1 MTMPWPRSKSAQLAL
16 AVMASFLVAFV
27 LLGAGVYLAVSTL
40 LLQDARELARTD
52 ASGLAEIHRDSG
64 RAALIAELRN
74 RLESPEDPDAV
85 YELVDRDGLT
95 VVATS
100 GLQAHA
106 ASRARW
112 ITFEAAD
119 VGDADGP
126 RRVIAYLQPLD
137 DGSTLLVGLRLH
149 SQDRFLDLMLR
160 AALAAL
166 LVAAT
171 LGALVGWLTSRWVS
185 GRLRSLDATAERV
198 GGGELALRVP
208 LDGSDDAFDR
218 LARRFNGM
226 LDRIEDLLG
235 GVRHA
240 TDHIAHDLRTPL
252 TRLRNGLEDLRRQPG
267 DPGRDA
273 ALDAAVA
280 ETDQLLRTFASLL
293 WLARIEAQAP
303 AQDEPQLELAA
314 LVADAVE
321 LYTPSAGERGIRLQA
336 ALQPVQVRGDRD
348 QLFQLLVNLLDNALK
363 YAPAD
368 SAVDVRLHA
377 TPQGA
382 LLQIDDQGP
391 GIPAAERERVFDRFQ
406 RLESHRG
413 SPGSGLGL
421 SLVRAIVHR
430 HGGRVLLLDQAP
442 GLRVQ
447 VLLPPIHTVPT

>member
-1 MTMPWPRSKSAQLAL
+1 MAL

-27 LLGAGVYLAVSTL
+27 LLGAGVYLAVSAL

-85 YELVDRDGLT
+85 YELVDRGGLP

-106 ASRARW
+106 ASHARW
-112 ITFEAAD
+112 ITFDTPYA
-119 VGDADGP
+119 GDSDGP

-149 SQDRFLDLMLR
+149 SQDRFLELMLR

-252 TRLRNGLEDLRRQPG
+252 TRLRNGLEELRRQPG

-321 LYTPSAGERGIRLQA
+321 LYTPSAGERDIRLQA
-336 ALQPVQVRGDRD
+336 HLRPVQVRGDRD

-363 YAPAD
+363 YAPGD
-368 SAVDVRLHA
+368 SAVDVRLQA

-430 HGGRVLLLDQAP
+430 HGGRILLLDQAP

-447 VLLPPIHTVPT
+447 VLLPPVHTGPA